1 MPTTTKL
8 LVQRIGGRSL
18 PKINEV
24 PSEVVEGLLG
34 IMEGRIEIFDFKAQ
48 GGTATSTTPPALNT
62 VRISVR
68 KVMEDGSMVSCSFRV
83 PHVKETVDYNDLD
96 GLIRGKFNAHWNSE
110 TKCDDVAI
118 VYDKEAPVSNANNGG

>member
-1 MPTTTKL
+1 MATKL
-8 LVQRIGGRSL
+8 LVQRIGGRTFPHIL
-18 PKINEV
+18 EV
-24 PSEVVEGLLG
+24 PNEVVEGLLG

-68 KVMEDGSMVSCSFRV
+68 KVMDDGSMVSCSFRV
-83 PHVKETVDYNDLD
+83 PHIKETVDYSTLD

-110 TKCDDVAI
+110 TKCDDMAVL
-118 VYDKEAPVSNANNGG
+118 YDKEAPVSNNNSSGG